1 MGELRMVIGELRM
14 VIGELRPLIGEL
26 RLVNVLPGP
35 RSRA

>member
-1 MGELRMVIGELRM
+1 M